1 MKENTT
7 LKKVTDQQLI
17 NESGINRTT
26 FFKMKKQYPYA
37 IELMQKGFI
46 VGMLLKDEVVN
57 SLLKHKEE
65 K

>member
-26 FFKMKKQYPYA
+26 FFKIKKQYPKA
-37 IELMQKGFI
+37 IKLMQKGFI
-46 VGMLLKDEVVN
+46 VGMILKDDVVN
-57 SLLKHKEE
+57 SLLKNKE
-65 K
+65 